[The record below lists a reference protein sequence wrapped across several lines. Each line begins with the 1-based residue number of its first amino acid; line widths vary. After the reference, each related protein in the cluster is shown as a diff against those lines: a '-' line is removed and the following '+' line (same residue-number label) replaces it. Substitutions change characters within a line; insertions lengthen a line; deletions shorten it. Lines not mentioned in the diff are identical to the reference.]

1 MSGRVM
7 TLLAVIVS
15 FGVLS
20 ALALMDV
27 GYLGIIEPHFRS
39 WGGGQVF
46 ADLVILA
53 ILACIWMWN
62 DARDHGLQAWP
73 FIILTLVAGS
83 FGPLLYLVMRNRNSL
98 GLATGKKA

>member
-1 MSGRVM
+1 MSVR
-7 TLLAVIVS
+7 LLLLIVVIAL

-27 GYLGIIEPHFRS
+27 GYFGIIAPHFQT

-53 ILACIWMWN
+53 VLGCAWMVV
-62 DARDHGLQAWP
+62 DGRARGLNPWP
-73 FIILTLVAGS
+73 FVVATVLTGS
-83 FGPLLYLVMRNRNSL
+83 FGVLFYLVLRELRSS
-98 GLATGKKA
+98 AARPVSV